1 MRVVPVLAMMSLLL
15 LGCSDERRL
24 DVSEQAEFKH
34 LVGMEYEAMGPV
46 DAYGIRAH
54 SQAAVD
60 YVTLIP
66 PPGIAGSYVGF
77 RVPLQSGSTVVV
89 LRVLKTNRWPD
100 RSMSFDVA
108 LKGTQLPTTAPV
120 RIDLFRG
127 NEGKADT
134 DLNPNF
140 YRPLGSRK

>member
-1 MRVVPVLAMMSLLL
+1 MRVVLVLAIMSLFM
-15 LGCSDERRL
+15 LGCSDEQRL
-24 DVSEQAEFKH
+24 DVSEQAEFKR
-34 LVGMEYEAMGPV
+34 LVGMEYEVIGPV

-54 SQAAVD
+54 SQAPVD

-77 RVPLQSGSTVVV
+77 RVQLRAGSTVVV
-89 LRVLKTNRWPD
+89 QRVLKTNRWLDPN
-100 RSMSFDVA
+100 MSYDVA
-108 LKGTQLPTTAPV
+108 LRGTQLPTTAPV

-127 NEGKADT
+127 NEGKADAV
-134 DLNPNF
+134 LNPKF